1 MDLNKSIMP
10 FFEHNSN
17 RTREILAVD
26 AIHAIAELYSQRRL
40 TDALDLIE
48 GYGLIDEAALALFAI
63 IGEVA

>member
-17 RTREILAVD
+17 RTRKILAVD
-26 AIHAIAELYSQRRL
+26 AIAHIATLYNERKL

-48 GYGLIDEAALALFAI
+48 EYGLIDETALALFAI